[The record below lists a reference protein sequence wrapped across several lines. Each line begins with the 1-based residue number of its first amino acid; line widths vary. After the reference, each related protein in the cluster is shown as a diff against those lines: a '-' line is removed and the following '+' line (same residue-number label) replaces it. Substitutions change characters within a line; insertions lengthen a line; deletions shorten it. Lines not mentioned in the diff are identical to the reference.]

1 MVPMPNTG
9 GNRPRAKTSGG
20 EPLDGALAP
29 ALATGV
35 GVLDKSMTIVTALED
50 GPARLS
56 ELTDRTGMSRA
67 TVHRLASSLDE
78 HGLVRRTTDGSFALG
93 YRLVGLAARA
103 LGGSAL
109 AETARPT
116 VTALRDVTGESAQ
129 LWLPDGEWRVCL
141 LSVEATHELR
151 TIVDEGSRV
160 AIDVGSGGRAL
171 QGEAGT
177 AGWVATVGER
187 ADGVGSVSAGVLG
200 PSGSVVA
207 AVGISGPID
216 RLGDDP
222 GARFGG
228 DVVAAANELSEAL
241 GVPPR
246 HG

>member
-1 MVPMPNTG
+1 MSDPG
-9 GNRPRAKTSGG
+9 GNRPQAKPDEADPAGG
-20 EPLDGALAP
+20 AP
-29 ALATGV
+29 VAVVATGV
-35 GVLDKSMTIVTALED
+35 GVLDKSMTIVAALEE
-50 GPARLS
+50 GPARLN
-56 ELTDRTGMSRA
+56 ELTQRTGMSRA

-78 HGLVRRTTDGSFALG
+78 HGLVRRTSDGSFALG

-109 AETARPT
+109 AETARPA

-151 TIVDEGSRV
+151 TIVDEGTRV

-177 AGWVATVGER
+177 GGWVATVGER

-200 PSGSVVA
+200 PGGVVVA
-207 AVGISGPID
+207 AVGISGPVD

-241 GVPPR
+241 GVPTR